1 MAIIRCPECGH
12 EISDKAPFC
21 PSCGVAIAGKV
32 TECPECGNV
41 YFSEMSE
48 CPKCHHKTER
58 KQIEN
63 QETEHQKVESREDAN
78 SQTTAQSAT
87 NGETNASAQSAI
99 NGETNTS
106 SQSVAN
112 GENNASAQSV
122 ANVET
127 DANSS
132 ANRPNFFSSQTV
144 AGNRPMQNVQ
154 VSDVDDVEQSSHG
167 SSRNNKIIIIVAVV
181 VTLLLAGICYY
192 FYHSAQVDSERQA
205 YEYALSSKDPQVLQ
219 RYLDNY
225 TDAPDEHRDSIQA
238 HLSLLQQID
247 QDWTNAVVSGSKS
260 ALQQYIEQ
268 HPDSPYKLI
277 AVHKIDSIDWSMAQQ
292 TNTVEA
298 VEAYLEQH
306 PDGEHVDEAQTFIKT
321 LNSKSLQPEERQMVV
336 SIFNT
341 YLQSL
346 NNRDEDALTSVV
358 SPLLNSFLGKSNAT
372 RSDVVTYMHKIY
384 KADVV
389 SMKWE
394 SVGDYT
400 ISKKEVGD
408 QQYNYS
414 VSFSAVQSVT
424 STDNTTTDNKF
435 RINATINNEG
445 RICELGMVQING

>member
-1 MAIIRCPECGH
+1 MAMIKCPECGH
-12 EISDKAPFC
+12 EISDQAPYC
-21 PSCGVAIAGKV
+21 PSCGVAIKDKL
-32 TECPECGNV
+32 TKCPACGQV
-41 YFSEMSE
+41 YFKDQPA
-48 CPKCHHKTER
+48 CPKCGHP
-58 KQIEN
+58 
-63 QETEHQKVESREDAN
+63 
-78 SQTTAQSAT
+78 T
-87 NGETNASAQSAI
+87 NGQTENAGI
-99 NGETNTS
+99 NTPATVTENT
-106 SQSVAN
+106 
-112 GENNASAQSV
+112 
-122 ANVET
+122 T
-127 DANSS
+127 T
-132 ANRPNFFSSQTV
+132 PTK
-144 AGNRPMQNVQ
+144 
-154 VSDVDDVEQSSHG
+154 
-167 SSRNNKIIIIVAVV
+167 RNNLLVAAVAVFAA
-181 VTLLLAGICYY
+181 LLIGGICYF
-192 FYHSAQVDSERQA
+192 FYHQSSVERENQA
-205 YEYALSSKDPQVLQ
+205 YEYALSSTDVQVVQ
-219 RYLDNY
+219 NYLDTY
-225 TDAPDEHRDSIQA
+225 MDEASEEHIQNMEK
-238 HLSLLQQID
+238 HLSELKQSD
-247 QDWTNAVVSGSKS
+247 EEWTNALVSGSKS
-260 ALQQYIEQ
+260 ALEQ
-268 HPDSPYKLI
+268 
-277 AVHKIDSIDWSMAQQ
+277 
-292 TNTVEA
+292 
-298 VEAYLEQH
+298 YLEQH

-408 QQYNYS
+408 QQYTYS

>member
-1 MAIIRCPECGH
+1 MKLATR
-12 EISDKAPFC
+12 
-21 PSCGVAIAGKV
+21 AGKV

-78 SQTTAQSAT
+78 RQTTAQSAT

-106 SQSVAN
+106 AQSVAN
-112 GENNASAQSV
+112 GKNNASAQSV

-414 VSFSAVQSVT
+414 VSFSTVQSVT

-445 RICELGMVQING
+445 RICELGMVQINE